1 MIDVAAI
8 RTHAKALLEKG
19 TVRAVIGYRNGT
31 AGALA
36 EPFVFTSPEALDEM
50 IFGPGCVQNLS
61 LYLVND
67 KKERAHRK
75 DADARPIAVVAK
87 GCDAR
92 AITVLLQEK
101 HFPRDSVHVIGVSCE
116 GTGVADMKKLAKHV
130 GGKPVLAVEFDG
142 DAAFK
147 VKTADGEQSI
157 PAAEAM
163 AERCL
168 ECRSAHPGLADATF
182 GEAKAD
188 RAFHAPFQAVKHKM
202 KEDQDDR
209 FAFWARQFDR
219 CLRCY
224 ACRSVC
230 PMCYCEECVV
240 DSIQFAVLPDTTA
253 DEKANRI
260 KWIERSPN
268 RSESAMYHMVR
279 AIHLAGRCI
288 DCAECERVCPVNI
301 PLRLLNTRLEMEA
314 FETFEYNPGSDMNA
328 PTLTSSFKDTDPN
341 SFIR

>member
-1 MIDVAAI
+1 MIDLAAI
-8 RTHAKALLEKG
+8 KTHAKTLLEKG
-19 TVRAVIGYRNGT
+19 TVRAVIGYRTST

-36 EPFVFTSPEALDEM
+36 EPFVFTDVETVEQM
-50 IFGPGCVQNLS
+50 IFGPGCVQNLA

-67 KKERAHRK
+67 KKERAHQK
-75 DADARPIAVVAK
+75 APDNRPVAVVAK
-87 GCDAR
+87 GCDAK

-101 HFPRDSVHVIGVSCE
+101 HFKRDSVHVIGVSCE
-116 GTGVADMKKLAKHV
+116 GTGVADMKKLAKAA
-130 GGKPVLAVEFDG
+130 GGKPVLAVAFDG
-142 DAAFK
+142 DDSFL
-147 VKTADGEQSI
+147 VRTIEGEASV
-157 PAAEAM
+157 PAAEGM
-163 AERCL
+163 ADRCL
-168 ECRSAHPGLADATF
+168 ECRQAHPQLADVTF

-188 RAFHAPFQAVKHKM
+188 RGFHAPFQAVKHAM
-202 KEDQDDR
+202 KQEQDDR

-253 DEKANRI
+253 EEKANRI
-260 KWIERSPN
+260 KWIERSPA

-279 AIHLAGRCI
+279 AIHLAGRCV

-314 FETFEYNPGSDMNA
+314 FETFDYNPGSDMNA
-328 PTLTSSFKDTDPN
+328 PTLTSSFRETDPN

>member
-8 RTHAKALLEKG
+8 KAHAKALLEKG
-19 TVRAVIGYRNGT
+19 TVRAVIGYRNST
-31 AGALA
+31 AGLLA
-36 EPFVFTSPEALDEM
+36 EPFVFTGPESVDDL
-50 IFGPGCVQNLS
+50 IYGPSCVQNLA

-67 KKERAHRK
+67 KKERAHHK
-75 DADARPIAVVAK
+75 SDDARPVAVVAK

-101 HFPRDSVHVIGVSCE
+101 HFLREAIHVIGVSCE
-116 GTGVADMKKLAKHV
+116 GTGVVDTKKLARKL
-130 GGKPVLAVEFDG
+130 GGKHAVEIDFDG
-142 DAAFK
+142 GEAFA
-147 VKTADGEQSI
+147 VTTADGVQSL
-157 PAAEAM
+157 PAAEIM

-168 ECRSAHPGLADATF
+168 ECRGAHPQLADIAF
-182 GEAKAD
+182 GEAKTD
-188 RAFHAPFQAVKHKM
+188 RALHTPFQAVKHKM
-202 KEDQDDR
+202 KEEQDNR
-209 FAFWARQFDR
+209 WSFWARQFDR

-253 DEKANRI
+253 EEKANRI

-314 FETFEYNPGSDMNA
+314 FETFDYNPGSDMNA

>member
-1 MIDVAAI
+1 MIDVAAL
-8 RTHAKALLEKG
+8 RAHAKSLLEKG
-19 TVRAVIGYRNGT
+19 TVRAVIGYRKST
-31 AGALA
+31 AGLLA
-36 EPFVFTSPEALDEM
+36 EPATIAEAAQADDL
-50 IFGPGCVQNLS
+50 IFDPTCVQNLA

-67 KKERAHRK
+67 KKERAHSRSDDK
-75 DADARPIAVVAK
+75 RPVAVVAK
-87 GCDAR
+87 GCDSR

-101 HFPRDSVHVIGVSCE
+101 HFPRESVHVIGVSCE
-116 GTGVADMKKLAKHV
+116 GTGVVDARKLAKKLD
-130 GGKPVLAVEFDG
+130 GKKALSVTFDG
-142 DAAFK
+142 AEAFS
-147 VKTADGEQSI
+147 VMTEDGAQSI
-157 PAAEAM
+157 PAALVM

-168 ECRSAHPGLADATF
+168 ECRSAHPTLSDMTF

-188 RAFHAPFQAVKHKM
+188 RTLHAPFQAVKARM
-202 KEDQDDR
+202 KDEQDDR
-209 FAFWARQFDR
+209 WSFWARQFDR

-240 DSIQFAVLPDTTA
+240 DSISFAVLPDTTA
-253 DEKANRI
+253 DEKADRI
-260 KWIERSPN
+260 KWIERSPA
-268 RSESAMYHMVR
+268 RSETAMYHMVR
-279 AIHLAGRCI
+279 AIHLAGRCV

-328 PTLTSSFKDTDPN
+328 PTLTSSFRDTDPN